1 MFHMLGVAL
10 WILLDACPMFVAGTG
25 GEISSVYID
34 KPGILTLIFHSISG
48 STYIL
53 CNNYFWF
60 CSVPF
65 QVLYLSHN
73 FLRGSAKHFVS
84 WNLLS
89 INIQFIGASLNKPH
103 TTRNALQDACVC
115 LSVCSHVAI
124 YRKFKLNERIRT
136 FKFAHVLKF

>member
-10 WILLDACPMFVAGTG
+10 WILLDACPMFVAGIG

-34 KPGILTLIFHSISG
+34 KPGILTPIFHSISG
-48 STYIL
+48 FYVHIVQQL
-53 CNNYFWF
+53 LLVLFR
-60 CSVPF
+60 SVPGF
-65 QVLYLSHN
+65 IPFPH

-89 INIQFIGASLNKPH
+89 INMQFIGASLNKPH